1 MNFFNPFVYF
11 LFFLFAL
18 IYSSVGLGGG
28 SAYVALMSF
37 SGVPYKFIPSTS
49 LFLNVLTSLIAFLN
63 YKVHIDFKKR
73 FKFLTLLYLLSLSG
87 VYLGAKIS
95 IEREL
100 FMRILG
106 FVLILLSIVSI
117 LENFIK
123 KFKFKIKISIVPLFG
138 FIAGIIGGLLGIG
151 GGILVSSLL
160 IFSGIGE
167 KEIPGILSFFV
178 LINSFFGFIFH
189 FIRGNV
195 DFGLIL
201 PLIFFVITGSTLGS
215 FLGSYK
221 LKPIYVKKILN
232 LIILS
237 FGVKILWDSFL

>member
-1 MNFFNPFVYF
+1 MNFFSPFVYF

-37 SGVPYKFIPSTS
+37 SGVPHKFLPSTS
-49 LFLNVLTSLIAFLN
+49 LFLNVLTSFIAFSN
-63 YKVHIDFKKR
+63 YRVHIDFKNR

-87 VYLGAKIS
+87 VYIGTKIKV
-95 IEREL
+95 EREL

-106 FVLILLSIVSI
+106 FVLILLSVISI
-117 LENFIK
+117 FENFIK
-123 KFKFKIKISIVPLFG
+123 KLKFRIKISIVPFFG
-138 FIAGIIGGLLGIG
+138 FVAGIIAGLLGIG
-151 GGILVSSLL
+151 GGILVSSVL
-160 IFSGIGE
+160 IFSGTPE
-167 KEIPGILSFFV
+167 KEIPGILSIFV

-195 DFGLIL
+195 DFSLIL
-201 PLIFFVITGSTLGS
+201 PLTFFVITGSILGS

-237 FGVKILWDSFL
+237 FGVKILWESIL